1 MCVYNYCIVWYNGNW
16 NTSYIYFFL
25 HWFISAV
32 IGFILPYN
40 VQIHCSLINFEIFKS
55 RLSILSRHRLS
66 LFPVIAMNTPSF
78 SQKPASVNRWGMWIG
93 NEWVQRG
100 QDHTSVTC
108 WFKSTLILLHDK
120 NKLKAE
126 RETTRTPSGL
136 FTSHFACNRKNYTPY
151 LRRVC
156 RQYRDVFLRD
166 IYVEFTWWLLWW
178 DFDLAADEDFGE
190 RTEWIKS
197 TSESTSRA
205 RRKAISK

>member
-1 MCVYNYCIVWYNGNW
+1 MRKEKPLELLQGY
-16 NTSYIYFFL
+16 L
-25 HWFISAV
+25 RHIS
-32 IGFILPYN
+32 
-40 VQIHCSLINFEIFKS
+40 
-55 RLSILSRHRLS
+55 
-66 LFPVIAMNTPSF
+66 
-78 SQKPASVNRWGMWIG
+78 PAT
-93 NEWVQRG
+93 E
-100 QDHTSVTC
+100 
-108 WFKSTLILLHDK
+108 
-120 NKLKAE
+120 
-126 RETTRTPSGL
+126 
-136 FTSHFACNRKNYTPY
+136 KNYTPY

>member
-136 FTSHFACNRKNYTPY
+136 FTSHFACNRKK
-151 LRRVC
+151 LH
-156 RQYRDVFLRD
+156 
-166 IYVEFTWWLLWW
+166 
-178 DFDLAADEDFGE
+178 
-190 RTEWIKS
+190 
-197 TSESTSRA
+197 
-205 RRKAISK
+205 AISTACL